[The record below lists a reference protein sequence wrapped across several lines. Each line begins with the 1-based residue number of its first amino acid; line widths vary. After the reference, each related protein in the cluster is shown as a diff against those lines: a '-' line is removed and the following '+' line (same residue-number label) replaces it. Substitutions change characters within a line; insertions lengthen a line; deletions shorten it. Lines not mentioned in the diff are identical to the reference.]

1 MEYTS
6 TVLLDGFAFTECPR
20 WHDAAVWFCDVSGK
34 KIITLDAQGTTRV
47 VLEHE
52 PQPGGLGWAP
62 DGALLFV
69 SMLDRRLMRVA
80 SGRAPEV
87 VADFGASEPVSL
99 NDMVVDAHG
108 RAYIGG
114 FGFDL
119 NRGATPVP
127 GNIYVVHPDGTSGVA
142 AGEMMFPNGMVI
154 TPDGRTLIVA
164 ETVGRRLTA
173 FSIANDG
180 SLSGRRVWAKLDAFP
195 DGICL
200 DAEGAIW
207 VSSPPAGQFL
217 RVREGGDVL
226 DTITVKPKWAVAC
239 MLGGADGRTLY
250 LCTAETTLQGIAD
263 GTSKA
268 WIETTRVEVAAA
280 ATSGTGG

>member
-1 MEYTS
+1 MADT
-6 TVLLDGFAFTECPR
+6 TLLVTGRSFLEGPR
-20 WHDAAVWFCDVSGK
+20 WHDGAFWFCDVNGK
-34 KIITLDAQGTTRV
+34 KIITLDANGAARA

-52 PQPGGLGWAP
+52 QQPAGLGWAP

-69 SMLDRRLMRVA
+69 SMLDRRLMRLRD
-80 SGRAPEV
+80 GGAPEV
-87 VADFGASEPVSL
+87 VADFSAAEPIAL

-119 NRGATPVP
+119 NRGATPAP

-154 TPDGRTLIVA
+154 TADGRRLIAA
-164 ETVGRRLTA
+164 ETVARRLTA
-173 FSIANDG
+173 FDIGGDG

-200 DAEGAIW
+200 DAEGAVW
-207 VSSPPAGQFL
+207 VSSPPTGQFL

-226 DTITVKPKWAVAC
+226 DTVTTKPKWAVAC

>member
-1 MEYTS
+1 MEYTP
-6 TVLLDGFAFTECPR
+6 TMLLDGFVFTECPR
-20 WHDAAVWFCDVSGK
+20 WHDGAFWFCDVNGK
-34 KIITLDAQGTTRV
+34 KIITLGSDGSPRV
-47 VLEHE
+47 VLEHQQ
-52 PQPGGLGWAP
+52 QPAGLGWAP

-69 SMLDRRLMRVA
+69 SMLDRRLMRVRD
-80 SGRAPEV
+80 GGAPEV
-87 VADFGASEPVSL
+87 VADFSADEPVSL

-119 NRGATPVP
+119 NRGEKPSP
-127 GNIYVVHPDGTSGVA
+127 GNVYVVHPDGTSAIA
-142 AGEMMFPNGMVI
+142 AGEMMFANGMVI

-164 ETVGRRLTA
+164 ETVARRLTA
-173 FSIANDG
+173 FDIAADG
-180 SLSGRRVWAKLDAFP
+180 SLSGRRVWAQLEAFP

-200 DAEGAIW
+200 DAEGAVW
-207 VSSPPAGQFL
+207 VSSPPMGQFL
-217 RVREGGDVL
+217 RVREGGEVL

-239 MLGGADGRTLY
+239 MLGGDDGRTLY

-268 WIETTRVEVAAA
+268 WIETTRVDVGRAG
-280 ATSGTGG
+280 SP